1 MKYKSKLVFAEPGI
15 GKTEFLRTFSPIT
28 QTRFFE
34 YPLMYFTYFS
44 DRQVDLAEIAL
55 KDFQDLI
62 DAGVTV
68 VTALSKLFIPKLSI
82 FSDTEVMY
90 YFQGSQERVN
100 QCCEDLLK
108 RGDEKAY
115 NMRKS
120 PEFFERLM
128 NSVDQIKTLNL
139 ENVHLIGIPKGYYLS
154 DYYDRE
160 TGEWSDEPLISL

>member
-1 MKYKSKLVFAEPGI
+1 MKYKSNLVFAEPGI
-15 GKTEFLRTFSPIT
+15 GKSELLRSFSPIT

-34 YPLMYFTYFS
+34 YPLMYFSFFS
-44 DRQVDLAEIAL
+44 DRQIDLAEIAL

-68 VTALSKLFIPKLSI
+68 ITALSRLFIPKLSV
-82 FSDTEVMY
+82 FSNTNVMY
-90 YFQGSQERVN
+90 YFQGSQERVD

-115 NMRKS
+115 NMRKT

-128 NSVDQIKTLNL
+128 KSVDQIKALNL
-139 ENVHLIGIPKGYYLS
+139 ENVHLVGVPVGIYLM
-154 DYYDRE
+154 DFYDSE
-160 TGEWSDEPLISL
+160 NDEWSDEPLT